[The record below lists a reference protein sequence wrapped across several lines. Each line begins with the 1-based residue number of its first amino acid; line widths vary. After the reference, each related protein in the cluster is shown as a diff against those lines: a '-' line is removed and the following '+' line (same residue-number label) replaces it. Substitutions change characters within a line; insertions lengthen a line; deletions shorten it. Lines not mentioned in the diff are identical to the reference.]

1 MSSDTEHISHVEEPS
16 KQRRRGVKRPHS
28 VAKLE
33 EENSTTPKQRMV
45 AKPETPTKQPQEKGE
60 PGSTSSGETRSWT
73 PLDFP
78 ESISHVIARPE
89 TPTEHLPERE
99 EAGTSSSSAGAG
111 IRTSLEITSE
121 GAGPS
126 APQPD
131 RQVSKDAVLCLD
143 GGGIRGFV
151 LIYLLKEIEK
161 TSGKKI
167 TDLFDW
173 IVGTSTGGIIAMAL
187 AKGIL
192 HKHVRW
198 DLIIVLSL
206 KCFKFHTQ
214 K

>member
-1 MSSDTEHISHVEEPS
+1 MSSHTDTEHISHVEEPS
-16 KQRRRGVKRPHS
+16 KQMRRGLKRTHS

-33 EENSTTPKQRMV
+33 EENSTTPKRPMV
-45 AKPETPTKQPQEKGE
+45 AKPETPTKQPQEKWE
-60 PGSTSSGETRSWT
+60 PGSTSSGETSSWKA
-73 PLDFP
+73 LDFP
-78 ESISHVIARPE
+78 E
-89 TPTEHLPERE
+89 
-99 EAGTSSSSAGAG
+99 
-111 IRTSLEITSE
+111 
-121 GAGPS
+121 S

-187 AKGIL
+187 AKGMKGIL
-192 HKHVRW
+192 HKH
-198 DLIIVLSL
+198 
-206 KCFKFHTQ
+206 F
-214 K
+214 